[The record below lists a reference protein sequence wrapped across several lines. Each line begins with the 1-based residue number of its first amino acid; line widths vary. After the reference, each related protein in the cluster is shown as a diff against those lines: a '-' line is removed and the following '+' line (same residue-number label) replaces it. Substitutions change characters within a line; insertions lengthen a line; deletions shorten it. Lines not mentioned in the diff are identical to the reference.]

1 MRACAVEMHLNF
13 SQKPLFTEMC
23 RKTAAPQIEPRTR
36 ARTLCELALSKC
48 RRSFH
53 KSHFIRK
60 CTGKCRAPNP
70 RPTFCASPRSGKSTF
85 RKSHFIW
92 NFRGKMLCPRSGT
105 HTLCEP
111 AHSKCTSTFEK
122 GNFIR
127 KFIGK
132 MVETRVSTLIKHR
145 PLHLLQEPLSVGT
158 LFGEPATWKMQR
170 ALANRNVI
178 K

>member
-1 MRACAVEMHLNF
+1 MHLDISQQPLYMEIYRKSAWKPRRRLCASLRSRSASQHFRRATLYGNF
-13 SQKPLFTEMC
+13 QV
-23 RKTAAPQIEPRTR
+23 
-36 ARTLCELALSKC
+36 KC
-48 RRSFH
+48 HR
-53 KSHFIRK
+53 
-60 CTGKCRAPNP
+60 PNP

-92 NFRGKMLCPRSGT
+92 NFRGKMLRPRSGT